1 MRTADL
7 HELIARLEADAS
19 LFEPDALRARIEA
32 LDLLDAYA
40 AGSGSQE
47 MRAEALRSRLEAANV
62 SVYDAIRDAI
72 RKTGHKGIR
81 KTGRDWMK
89 GGATEDARWGDMQWD
104 DARWGDASWGNALAA
119 WIERCADPAQSDQAQ
134 SDQARSGPTGSG
146 YDWLDELIGGV
157 LKLREPESADVRPGF
172 EMVFYQ
178 PTPARHILQMLRL
191 CALSAG
197 DVLVDLGSGL
207 GHVPILAALLT
218 RARCVGIELE
228 PTYIATARACA
239 CSLGLSR
246 AEFLQQD
253 ARAADISTGT
263 VFYLYT
269 PFTGSILESVLR
281 RLQQESRQRV
291 LRICTFGPCTLTVA
305 REPWLTAHATPEA
318 DRITLFH
325 PRG

>member
-7 HELIARLEADAS
+7 NELVAQLEADAS
-19 LFEPDALRARIEA
+19 LFEPDALRTRIEA

-40 AGSGSQE
+40 AGGGPQE
-47 MRAEALRSRLEAANV
+47 MRAGALRTRLEAANAA
-62 SVYDAIRDAI
+62 VYNSICDDIR
-72 RKTGHKGIR
+72 KGIR
-81 KTGRDWMK
+81 KTGRDWME
-89 GGATEDARWGDMQWD
+89 GGATE

-146 YDWLDELIGGV
+146 YDWLDELIGGM

-246 AEFLQQD
+246 AEFQQQD